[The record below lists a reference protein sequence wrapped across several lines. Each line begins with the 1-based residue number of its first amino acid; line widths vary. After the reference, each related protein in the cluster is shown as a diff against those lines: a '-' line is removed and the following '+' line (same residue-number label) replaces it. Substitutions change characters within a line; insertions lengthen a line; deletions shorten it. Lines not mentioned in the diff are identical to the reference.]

1 MATIKQK
8 RAFKEIVENGRNKG
22 KAMILAGY
30 SENTAIAPTK
40 LTESKGWQELCDEH
54 GLTDE
59 LLNFALV
66 EDIKKKKGNRCPELT
81 LAYKIKGRMIEKQDI
96 TSKGEKI
103 KNANLIGIDL
113 STKSY
118 EELRRFIAQEDTDNR
133 GMQDE

>member
-1 MATIKQK
+1 
-8 RAFKEIVENGRNKG
+8 
-22 KAMILAGY
+22 
-30 SENTAIAPTK
+30 
-40 LTESKGWQELCDEH
+40 
-54 GLTDE
+54 
-59 LLNFALV
+59 V